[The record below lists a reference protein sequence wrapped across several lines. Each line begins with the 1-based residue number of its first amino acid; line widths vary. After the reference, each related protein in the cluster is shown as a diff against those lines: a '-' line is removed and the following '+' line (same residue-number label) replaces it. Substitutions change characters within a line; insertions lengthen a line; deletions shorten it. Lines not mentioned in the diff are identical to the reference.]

1 MSVLGYQRARKWPS
15 MSEVESKPENIAD
28 AIEQENFLSINKMR
42 SLFVDPGFPFV
53 EPEDAGSA
61 SPSEKLKDGVA

>member
-1 MSVLGYQRARKWPS
+1 

-28 AIEQENFLSINKMR
+28 AIEQENFLSINKIR